1 MAILVAKT
9 GFGAPRRT
17 LFNVLST
24 SRARNARARSS
35 RDEFRARARQKV
47 AVTNLAWVDFKIK
60 RKIAGRKGNMLG
72 HRFWRRRFLNL
83 F

>member
-1 MAILVAKT
+1 MYLARLERARV
-9 GFGAPRRT
+9 
-17 LFNVLST
+17 
-24 SRARNARARSS
+24 SRARA